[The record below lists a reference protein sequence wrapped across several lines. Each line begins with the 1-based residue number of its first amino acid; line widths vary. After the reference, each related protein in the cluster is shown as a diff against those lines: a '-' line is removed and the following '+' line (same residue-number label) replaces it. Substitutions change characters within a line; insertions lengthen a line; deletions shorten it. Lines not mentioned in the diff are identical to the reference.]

1 MRKYFNT
8 CGVCFPDVHYMVDVS
23 GRVEQIINDLISQN
37 KYFTM
42 NRARQ
47 YGKTTILDA
56 LYQKLKKNYSVFYL
70 SFADLGSAAFSDE
83 YQFCKM
89 FLRLLKTQIVY
100 GMTEGIPQTVSD
112 RMDMCICED
121 IFGFPMLKDFITDM
135 CMQTG
140 REIIL
145 MIDETDQACNNQ
157 IFLDF
162 LAILRSMYLRRR
174 YIRTFQS
181 VILAGVYDIKNLKIK
196 ICPDEHHKYNSPWNI
211 TEDFK
216 VDMSFSAQDIAGML
230 QEYEKDIRSGM
241 DIAHMS
247 QMLVNYTGGYPYLV
261 SRLCRIMDRQDGNG
275 RAFSK
280 EGLLSAVRLLL
291 WETDTLFDS
300 LTEKLSVY
308 PQLKQMIEALLF
320 QGKSIAYN
328 PDDDAI
334 GMALMFGFVRTDG
347 SFVSIANRIFEIR
360 LYNMFL
366 TTPQVQENNLYQ
378 AAVYS
383 QNQFVESGRL
393 NMRLVLEKFVTYF
406 TDLYGDQPDQFLEE
420 DGRRYFLLFLRPIIN
435 GTGNYYVES
444 ETRSRERTD
453 VIVDYRGEQFVIEL
467 KIWHGNAY
475 HTRGEQQ
482 LADYLDKYH
491 LKQGYL
497 LCFNFNKKKAPGVR
511 EVSLGDKT
519 IVEAIV

>member
-1 MRKYFNT
+1 
-8 CGVCFPDVHYMVDVS
+8 
-23 GRVEQIINDLISQN
+23 
-37 KYFTM
+37 
-42 NRARQ
+42 
-47 YGKTTILDA
+47 
-56 LYQKLKKNYSVFYL
+56 
-70 SFADLGSAAFSDE
+70 
-83 YQFCKM
+83 
-89 FLRLLKTQIVY
+89 
-100 GMTEGIPQTVSD
+100 
-112 RMDMCICED
+112 
-121 IFGFPMLKDFITDM
+121 
-135 CMQTG
+135 
-140 REIIL
+140 
-145 MIDETDQACNNQ
+145 
-157 IFLDF
+157 
-162 LAILRSMYLRRR
+162 
-174 YIRTFQS
+174 
-181 VILAGVYDIKNLKIK
+181 
-196 ICPDEHHKYNSPWNI
+196 
-211 TEDFK
+211 
-216 VDMSFSAQDIAGML
+216 
-230 QEYEKDIRSGM
+230 
-241 DIAHMS
+241 
-247 QMLVNYTGGYPYLV
+247 
-261 SRLCRIMDRQDGNG
+261 
-275 RAFSK
+275 
-280 EGLLSAVRLLL
+280 
-291 WETDTLFDS
+291 
-300 LTEKLSVY
+300 
-308 PQLKQMIEALLF
+308 
-320 QGKSIAYN
+320 
-328 PDDDAI
+328 
-334 GMALMFGFVRTDG
+334 MFGFVRTDG

-482 LADYLDKYH
+482 LADYLDNYH
-491 LKQGYL
+491 LNQGYL

>member
-8 CGVCFPDVHYMVDVS
+8 CGACFPDVHYMADVS
-23 GRVEQIINDLISQN
+23 ARVDQIIDDLISQN

-56 LYQKLKKNYSVFYL
+56 LYQKLKKDYAVFFL
-70 SFADLGSAAFSDE
+70 SFEDLGSAAFSDE

-89 FLRLLKTQIVY
+89 FLCLLKAQIVY

-112 RMDMCICED
+112 RMDACMRRD
-121 IFGFPMLKDFITDM
+121 IFGFPLLKDFITDM
-135 CMQTG
+135 CMQTD
-140 REIIL
+140 RKIVL

-181 VILAGVYDIKNLKIK
+181 VILAGVYDVKNLKIK
-196 ICPDEHHKYNSPWNI
+196 ICPDEQHKYNSPWNI

-216 VDMSFSAQDIAGML
+216 IDMSFSVQDVAGML
-230 QEYEKDIRSGM
+230 QEYEADMKSGI
-241 DIAHMS
+241 DIADMS

-261 SRLCRIMDRQDGNG
+261 SRLCRMMDELDGNG
-275 RAFSK
+275 RAFHK
-280 EGLLSAVRLLL
+280 EGLLTAVRMLLG
-291 WETDTLFDS
+291 ETNSLFDS

-328 PDDDAI
+328 PDDDATV
-334 GMALMFGFVRTDG
+334 MALMFGFVRTDG
-347 SFVSIANRIFEIR
+347 SFVYIANRIFEIR

-366 TTPQVQENNLYQ
+366 TVPQMQENSLYQ
-378 AAVYS
+378 AAVYN
-383 QNQFVESGRL
+383 QNQFVEQGRL
-393 NMRLVLEKFVTYF
+393 NMRLVLNKFVAYF
-406 TDLYGDQPDQFLEE
+406 TDLYGNQPDQFREE

-435 GTGNYYVES
+435 GTGNYYIES

-467 KIWHGNAY
+467 KIWHGSAY
-475 HTRGEQQ
+475 HTKGERQ
-482 LADYLDKYH
+482 LADYLDAYH
-491 LKQGYL
+491 LKEGYL
-497 LCFNFNKKKAPGVR
+497 LSFSFNKKKTPGVR
-511 EVSLGDKT
+511 EVCLGDKT
-519 IVEAIV
+519 IVEAVV